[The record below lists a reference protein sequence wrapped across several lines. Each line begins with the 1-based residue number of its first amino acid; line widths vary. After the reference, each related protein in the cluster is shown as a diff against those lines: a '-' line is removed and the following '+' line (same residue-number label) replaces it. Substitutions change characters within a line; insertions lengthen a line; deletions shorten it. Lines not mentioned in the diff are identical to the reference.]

1 MRSLEQIR
9 TGPTDSFPDDMART
23 HPYGRVCLRRIASPS
38 STTCAS
44 IMKAARTRDG
54 DRDNRLRVRTSDL
67 ESGGLDIWVEDGGAE
82 LTRGTSAMNDRGV
95 STITLCRGM
104 SLYAGP
110 RDTAL
115 ARVFA
120 YLDDG

>member
-1 MRSLEQIR
+1 MDL
-9 TGPTDSFPDDMART
+9 AKT
-23 HPYGRVCLRRIASPS
+23 HPLSRVCMRRITS
-38 STTCAS
+38 SSATVCTS
-44 IMKAARTRDG
+44 LSQAARTSDG

-67 ESGGLDIWVEDGGAE
+67 ESGGLEIWVEEDGAE
-82 LTRGTSAMNDRGV
+82 LTRGTSAPNEKGI
-95 STITLCRGM
+95 STGALCRGI